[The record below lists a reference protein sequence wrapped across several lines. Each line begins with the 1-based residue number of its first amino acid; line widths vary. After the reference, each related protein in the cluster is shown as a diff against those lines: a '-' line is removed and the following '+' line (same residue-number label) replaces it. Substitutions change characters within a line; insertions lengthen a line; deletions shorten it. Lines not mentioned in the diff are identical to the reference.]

1 VIKNGTQK
9 LSVLIQI
16 LAIAEKTAEAARV
29 PFLKGAIGT
38 ALAIA
43 ECAQVSN
50 RGNIF
55 CYGALI
61 KTRVI
66 NPTMSHCTSSH

>member
-1 VIKNGTQK
+1 VIKDGTQK

-16 LAIAEKTAEAARV
+16 LAIAEKTAEATKV
-29 PFLKGAIGT
+29 PFLKGSIGT

-50 RGNIF
+50 RGNILQ
-55 CYGALI
+55 AMVL
-61 KTRVI
+61 
-66 NPTMSHCTSSH
+66 